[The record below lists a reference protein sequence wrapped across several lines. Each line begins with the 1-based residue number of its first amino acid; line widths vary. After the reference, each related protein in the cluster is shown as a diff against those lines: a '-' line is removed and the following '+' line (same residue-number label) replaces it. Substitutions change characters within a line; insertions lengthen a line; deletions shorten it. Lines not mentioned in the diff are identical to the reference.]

1 MTDSTHDKTATRSNT
16 TLRGCEITSQER
28 EDREVEEDRE
38 AYRERIRR
46 IIEEDCDILD
56 ELA

>member
-1 MTDSTHDKTATRSNT
+1 M
-16 TLRGCEITSQER
+16 SQEQ
-28 EDREVEEDRE
+28 EDKEDRE

-46 IIEEDCDILD
+46 IIEEDREILD